1 VRVGRRDHSRED
13 LSDLLYQPTRRL
25 IDENEV
31 DPETQLL
38 VHQLLDDR
46 AVELWARLADESLE
60 KGERAPD
67 RDLKVDVVVAPGIG
81 DEYLRQPGKAAV
93 LAVARGVEP
102 AAGEGF
108 AQRVDVA
115 RREAALLELAD
126 QAR

>member
-1 VRVGRRDHSRED
+1 MHSRED
-13 LSDLLYQPTRRL
+13 LSDLLHQLPRRL
-25 IDENEV
+25 IDEDEV
-31 DPETQLL
+31 DPEAQLL
-38 VHQLLDDR
+38 VDELLDNR
-46 AVELWARLADESLE
+46 GVELWARLANEPLE

-81 DEYLRQPGKAAV
+81 DKYLRHPGKATIF
-93 LAVARGVEP
+93 AVARGVES